1 MNSLMPPVVYPL
13 EDPLAS
19 DRLILEPGEVHLW
32 RYSLDEPRLEAISQS
47 CLTSEEW
54 ARAGNLKMAP
64 IRSQFIAARSF
75 LRHLLSRYLE
85 LAPREVPIEYQD
97 GGKPLLAG
105 PFGNLQFNVSHCQG
119 RGLFAFTLAGRIG
132 VDLERSRSIPNL
144 EGLVERFFAEREK
157 ERFRGLEG
165 ALRPRAFFR
174 AWTCK
179 EAVLKAIGRGVQSL
193 DCCEVAFEPDAP
205 SRVIRLHDDEEA
217 SGRWSLHEWSP
228 EEGFLAA
235 LAVEVE
241 ATPLTPPFH
250 QGEGSP

>member
-1 MNSLMPPVVYPL
+1 MPLAVRSL
-13 EDPLAS
+13 EDPLGS
-19 DRLILEPGEVHLW
+19 DRLVLDPGEVHLW
-32 RYSLDEPRLEAISQS
+32 RCSLDEPRLEVLSQS

-64 IRSQFIAARSF
+64 IRAQFIAARSL

-105 PFGNLQFNVSHCQG
+105 PFGHLQFNVSHCQG
-119 RGLFAFTLAGRIG
+119 RGLFAFTQVGRIG

-144 EGLVERFFAEREK
+144 EGLVGRFFAEREK
-157 ERFRGLEG
+157 HRFRALEG
-165 ALRPRAFFR
+165 VLRLQAFFR

-205 SRVIRLHDDEEA
+205 SCVIRLHDDEEA

-241 ATPLTPPFH
+241 VPPH
-250 QGEGSP
+250 AARAGV